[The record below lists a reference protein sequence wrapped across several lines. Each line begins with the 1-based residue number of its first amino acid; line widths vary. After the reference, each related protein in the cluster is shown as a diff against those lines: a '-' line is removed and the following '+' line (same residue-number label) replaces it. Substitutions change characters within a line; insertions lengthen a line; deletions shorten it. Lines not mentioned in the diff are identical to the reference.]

1 MEHARREGDASPG
14 VCGRNTGTAA
24 YAVAHQV
31 DRAARLV
38 AGKEQDVS
46 DKYRT
51 SYRWID
57 AWEGAHAG
65 WCACELREHMD
76 GTKEVHRSEPKYLY
90 DMPDD
95 SRMHAIFLQ
104 AHAHLM
110 ARTK

>member
-1 MEHARREGDASPG
+1 M
-14 VCGRNTGTAA
+14 T
-24 YAVAHQV
+24 
-31 DRAARLV
+31 
-38 AGKEQDVS
+38 
-46 DKYRT
+46 YRVT
-51 SYRWID
+51 YRWID

-76 GTKEVHRSEPKYLY
+76 GTKEVRRSEPKYLY